1 MIEWEGAVD
10 VIGVDFAD
18 CVTINARS
26 VVLYEGEQRAE
37 IGEKLNR
44 AALVTLYKVEPKG
57 DRETYVERLKA
68 SCVRQGMEFVSY
80 DRFTGKY

>member
-37 IGEKLNR
+37 IG
-44 AALVTLYKVEPKG
+44 
-57 DRETYVERLKA
+57 
-68 SCVRQGMEFVSY
+68 
-80 DRFTGKY
+80 